1 MRRRG
6 RSKTRYSESTNAD
19 QAHEPMDEDDQESLV
34 ASLEREAATQT
45 RFFHAIFGFGI
56 GGMAVVYSMML
67 PFLCPEECKVDD
79 GTAVACWL
87 HSVYSSGV
95 HIRSIYP
102 FLFKTSL
109 IAKPTPI
116 SMDIALQMIPI
127 LLWFTGFISKDE
139 DYLHLALILG
149 NMITFFGARLMY
161 WDIQSTKI
169 SLENLDAARYKHKNV

>member
-67 PFLCPEECKVDD
+67 PFLCPEECKLDD
-79 GTAVACWL
+79 GTAAACWL

-109 IAKPTPI
+109 I
-116 SMDIALQMIPI
+116 SS
-127 LLWFTGFISKDE
+127 F
-139 DYLHLALILG
+139 HL
-149 NMITFFGARLMY
+149 
-161 WDIQSTKI
+161 K
-169 SLENLDAARYKHKNV
+169 